1 MRHIHMLLFY
11 IGLLALTSWA
21 EIVLSIVI
29 LDANDNRTLKLGYY
43 VGLCK
48 LRYRSIF
55 FSHQFANDKSP
66 FYYVDV
72 TNICYF
78 YLWKIIKLIYVNAP

>member
-21 EIVLSIVI
+21 GIVLSIVI
-29 LDANDNRTLKLGYY
+29 LDANNNRTLELGYY

-55 FSHQFANDKSP
+55 FLTSLLMTKVLS
-66 FYYVDV
+66 
-72 TNICYF
+72 TMSMLI
-78 YLWKIIKLIYVNAP
+78 IYVIFIYGKLSN